1 MKKILTLLLVAILAS
16 SAVFAGVSFSG
27 SFTAGYNANYNNDE
41 WNFYPYGDDDD
52 GTEDGTLKLK
62 ISDDNGIW
70 SANVMAIDLF
80 DDSGDVDA
88 SLSVNFAKAIA
99 SALGTESPVDAS
111 FSIGTH
117 RYTTLRAYS
126 NLSGN
131 NWDRVRSVGNGYIT
145 ALQIGYGDLIQV
157 AASLDPG
164 SAKTGTD
171 GRHNHGYPTDNDG
184 NIVPGD
190 QYTGIGYAATNPD
203 FTVSALTKPIDGV
216 AVSVDYARNG
226 EDKSDDAVKTSP
238 YGDKITNGVIGA
250 AVDFNIG
257 KLAGL
262 GFDLGVSLAERYQ
275 FEDEYNVFAGTVY
288 GGVDFVTAYVEY
300 ALRSNAGATSDQTKH
315 YLHVGAD
322 FAVVDNM
329 NLDVYFG
336 ADDIL
341 DFAETYHVG
350 GNVGYSLA
358 GVKYNLGIEYAKGG
372 SFNYNNSGLS
382 IVPSISV
389 SF

>member
-1 MKKILTLLLVAILAS
+1 MKKILTLLLVAIMAS
-16 SAVFAGVSFSG
+16 AAVFAGVSFSG

-52 GTEDGTLKLK
+52 GTEDGTLKLTV
-62 ISDDNGIW
+62 SDDDGIW

-99 SALGTESPVDAS
+99 SALNTESPVDVS

-126 NLSGN
+126 NQSGN
-131 NWDRVRSVGNGYIT
+131 NWDRVRSVGKGYIT
-145 ALQIGYGDLIQV
+145 ALQVGYGDLIQV

-164 SAKTGTD
+164 SEATSTD
-171 GRHNHGYPTDNDG
+171 GNNSVAYGK
-184 NIVPGD
+184 
-190 QYTGIGYAATNPD
+190 TNPD
-203 FTVSALTKPIDGV
+203 FTISALTKPVDGV
-216 AVSVDYARNG
+216 AVSVDYAYNG
-226 EDKSDDAVKTSP
+226 ENKNSWKNESAGTASLSN
-238 YGDKITNGVIGA
+238 TNGIFGA
-250 AVDFNIG
+250 AVNFNIG
-257 KLAGL
+257 TIAGL
-262 GFDLGVSLAERYQ
+262 GFDLGVSVAERYQ
-275 FEDEYNVFAGTVY
+275 IEDKYNVLAATVY
-288 GGVDFVTAYVEY
+288 GGADMVTAYAEY
-300 ALRSNAGATSDQTKH
+300 ALRTNAGENCDETYH

-322 FAVVDNM
+322 FALVDNM
-329 NLDVYFG
+329 NLDLYFG

-341 DFAETYHVG
+341 SFADTYHFG
-350 GNVGYSLA
+350 GNVGYTLA
-358 GVKYNLGIEYAKGG
+358 GVKYNLGLEYAKGD
-372 SFNYNNSGLS
+372 SFNYNNNGLS

>member
-1 MKKILTLLLVAILAS
+1 MKKILTLLLVAIMAS
-16 SAVFAGVSFSG
+16 AAVFAGVSFSG
-27 SFTAGYNANYNNDE
+27 SFTAGYNANYKNDE
-41 WNFYPYGDDDD
+41 WKFYPYGDDDD

-62 ISDDNGIW
+62 VSDDDGIW

-99 SALGTESPVDAS
+99 SALNTESPVDVS

-126 NLSGN
+126 NISGN

-145 ALQIGYGDLIQV
+145 ALQVGYGDLIQI
-157 AASLDPG
+157 AASIDPG
-164 SAKTGTD
+164 SAKTSTD
-171 GRHNHGYPTDNDG
+171 GHHNYQQPLDADG
-184 NIVPGD
+184 NPVDGD
-190 QYTGIGYAATNPD
+190 WYNGIGYAETRPD
-203 FTVSALTKPIDGV
+203 FTISALTKPVDGI
-216 AVSVDYARNG
+216 AVSVDFAYNG
-226 EDKSDDAVKTSP
+226 EDKSDDGVKTNP
-238 YGDKITNGVIGA
+238 YGDKGTNGVFGA
-250 AVDFNIG
+250 AADFNIG
-257 KLAGL
+257 TIAGL
-262 GFDLGVSLAERYQ
+262 GFDLGVSVAERYQ
-275 FEDEYNVFAGTVY
+275 IEDKYNVLAATVY
-288 GGVDFVTAYVEY
+288 GGVDMVTAYAEY
-300 ALRSNAGATSDQTKH
+300 ALRSNAGTNSDETYH

-322 FAVVDNM
+322 FALVENM

-341 DFAETYHVG
+341 SFADTYHFG
-350 GNVGYSLA
+350 GNVGYTLA

-372 SFNYNNSGLS
+372 SYNYNNNGLS

>member
-1 MKKILTLLLVAILAS
+1 MAETAFFTARKYMKKILTLLLVAMTAS
-16 SAVFAGVSFSG
+16 ATVFAGVSFSG

-62 ISDDNGIW
+62 VSDDDGIW

-99 SALGTESPVDAS
+99 SALNTESPVDVS

-117 RYTTLRAYS
+117 SYTTLRAYS
-126 NLSGN
+126 NQSGN
-131 NWDRVRSVGNGYIT
+131 NWDRVRSVGKGYIT
-145 ALQIGYGDLIQV
+145 ALQVGYGDLIQV

-164 SAKTGTD
+164 SEATSTD
-171 GRHNHGYPTDNDG
+171 GNNSVAYGK
-184 NIVPGD
+184 
-190 QYTGIGYAATNPD
+190 TNPD
-203 FTVSALTKPIDGV
+203 FTISALTKPVDGI
-216 AVSVDYARNG
+216 AVSVDFAYNG
-226 EDKSDDAVKTSP
+226 EDKSDDGVKTSP
-238 YGDKITNGVIGA
+238 YGDKVTNGVFGA
-250 AVDFNIG
+250 AVNFNIG
-257 KLAGL
+257 TIAGL
-262 GFDLGVSLAERYQ
+262 GFDLGVSVAERYQ
-275 FEDEYNVFAGTVY
+275 IEDKYNVLAATVY
-288 GGVDFVTAYVEY
+288 GGVDMVTAYAEY
-300 ALRSNAGATSDQTKH
+300 ALRSNAGTNSDETYH

-322 FAVVDNM
+322 FALVDNM
-329 NLDVYFG
+329 NLDLYFG

-341 DFAETYHVG
+341 SFADTYHLG
-350 GNVGYSLA
+350 GNVGYTLA
-358 GVKYNLGIEYAKGG
+358 GVKYNLGLEYAKGS